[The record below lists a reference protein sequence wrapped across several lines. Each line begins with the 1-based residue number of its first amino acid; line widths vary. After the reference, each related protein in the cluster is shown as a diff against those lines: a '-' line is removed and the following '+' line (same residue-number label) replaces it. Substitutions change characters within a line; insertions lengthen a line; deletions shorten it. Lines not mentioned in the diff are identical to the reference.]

1 MLVSWKG
8 VVLFDLWSQLWTIRD
23 HQWPGRWAYSCLQ
36 GESVLKVF
44 AEADTGSIVSKL
56 GGQIHCFPTKM
67 EHLKGQSG
75 GYHVLWCRELGYSNT
90 NSMIIYL
97 WSSMRGDSTV
107 FEKVISCHSCHPRYV
122 QSLDSEGLKFGICSS
137 ICIFNLEIQLVFIS
151 LHFLVHFLMWW
162 YRFTSTEGCRESIFL
177 KLNQA

>member
-1 MLVSWKG
+1 MTRPMSLQLSPRRVGSEGFCGSWY
-8 VVLFDLWSQLWTIRD
+8 WEYRI
-23 HQWPGRWAYSCLQ
+23 
-36 GESVLKVF
+36 KV
-44 AEADTGSIVSKL
+44 

-122 QSLDSEGLKFGICSS
+122 QSLDSEWLKFGICSS

-151 LHFLVHFLMWW
+151 LHLWFISSCGDTDSQARKDAES
-162 YRFTSTEGCRESIFL
+162 RFF
-177 KLNQA
+177 